1 MIEDATTQLRRGVVE
16 YCVLGFLA
24 AEPMYGW
31 QLASALT
38 ERDLIAS
45 IGTLYPLLGRL
56 RDRGL
61 IVAFEQEQELEPEME
76 QGLAQGQDP
85 EQRLTPER
93 VASPGTAEPA
103 SARPRGTF
111 RGKTPG
117 GSGPTRK
124 YYRLTPLGER
134 QLDSFRAQWGPFTA
148 SVTEIIER
156 ARP

>member
-61 IVAFEQEQELEPEME
+61 IVAFEQEQEPDH
-76 QGLAQGQDP
+76 GQDP
-85 EQRLTPER
+85 EQRLTTER
-93 VASPGTAEPA
+93 ATSPGTAEPA
-103 SARPRGTF
+103 SARPRGTS

>member
-38 ERDLIAS
+38 KRDLIAS

-85 EQRLTPER
+85 EQRLTTER
-93 VASPGTAEPA
+93 ATSPGTAEPA
-103 SARPRGTF
+103 SARPRGTS

>member
-61 IVAFEQEQELEPEME
+61 IVAFEQEQEPDH
-76 QGLAQGQDP
+76 GQDP

-93 VASPGTAEPA
+93 ATSPGTAEPA